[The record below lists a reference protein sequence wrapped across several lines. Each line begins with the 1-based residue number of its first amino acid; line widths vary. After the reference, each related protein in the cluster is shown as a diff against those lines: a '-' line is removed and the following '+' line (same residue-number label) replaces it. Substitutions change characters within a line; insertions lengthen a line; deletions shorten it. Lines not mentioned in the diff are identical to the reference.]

1 MHFILSSLSFCFFFF
16 LLLQLSVEVRGLA
29 VDVIFKKKRE
39 RKKENE
45 EEGNE
50 AITSLHTEPAW
61 ALDRL
66 LRANVLA
73 GRELRERKKRTA
85 EDVWVKKKVRYTR
98 RDISPARRTHR
109 NSLLTYMGGHPSR
122 GAGAFL
128 SPRRQQPRNALP
140 FCNRL

>member
-1 MHFILSSLSFCFFFF
+1 MLSL
-16 LLLQLSVEVRGLA
+16 
-29 VDVIFKKKRE
+29 KKRE

-85 EDVWVKKKVRYTR
+85 EDVLGKKKSQIYTKR
-98 RDISPARRTHR
+98 HISSEKNT
-109 NSLLTYMGGHPSR
+109 
-122 GAGAFL
+122 
-128 SPRRQQPRNALP
+128 
-140 FCNRL
+140 

>member
-1 MHFILSSLSFCFFFF
+1 MGLNSLYRSSMCISFSLLSLFASSSSSSFNCRSKCAASRLMLSL
-16 LLLQLSVEVRGLA
+16 
-29 VDVIFKKKRE
+29 KKRE

-85 EDVWVKKKVRYTR
+85 EDVLGKKKSQIYTKR
-98 RDISPARRTHR
+98 HISSEKNT
-109 NSLLTYMGGHPSR
+109 
-122 GAGAFL
+122 
-128 SPRRQQPRNALP
+128 
-140 FCNRL
+140 